1 MVEEVKVEAGKGGE
15 VDDDGS
21 GGGDDDE
28 EDDGGDDEDDSDV
41 MKMMVMVMMMILRR
55 RGDCDEERTHEL
67 AQVMSSHLFHWL
79 ALMQQEHPQLTL
91 TQCFQNSEKYF
102 YFLCILPKLRY
113 SAAATGK
120 NPQDYTVTCFS

>member
-1 MVEEVKVEAGKGGE
+1 VVEEVKVEAGKGGE

-41 MKMMVMVMMMILRR
+41 MKMMVMMMILRR